1 MINILRIEYKED
13 LAKIGNQD
21 VLRYIED
28 EINYLCEIYGFEWEF
43 DAFSN
48 YGIGELILIEKQN
61 EIPLFLPFEYVEKHK
76 IGHTELYDA
85 GYLRN
90 NEEILSY
97 IIPSDIL
104 EPEIKELLERE
115 IYVTLK
121 CDFFCHIFLYHYDD
135 VINFVIAFYIDQ
147 LITTIL

>member
-1 MINILRIEYKED
+1 MIYILKIEYKED
-13 LAKIGNQD
+13 LEKIGNPDIRQ
-21 VLRYIED
+21 YIESQL
-28 EINYLCEIYGFEWEF
+28 EYICEAYGFEGEF

-61 EIPLFLPFEYVEKHK
+61 EIPLFIPFEYVEYHK
-76 IGHTELYDA
+76 IGDTELYDA

-115 IYVTLK
+115 I
-121 CDFFCHIFLYHYDD
+121 
-135 VINFVIAFYIDQ
+135 
-147 LITTIL
+147 